1 MKRQHITEILD
12 EKRFSE
18 LTETDLALINSH
30 TAECSE
36 CEKSFQAARISAV
49 LLRSR
54 TAESF
59 APSAF
64 FQSKVL
70 NALRENQ
77 AVQKPFL
84 AFRRWWQASYS
95 LVCAM
100 FLVALT
106 LIALTIFAPSNNV
119 QAEVSNFN
127 LYSTDNVIINQKGSR
142 DLTSEQ
148 TLELI
153 YNERRD
159 LKRK

>member
-1 MKRQHITEILD
+1 MNKQHITEILD

-18 LTETDLALINSH
+18 LTKKDLGLINSH
-30 TAECSE
+30 TAECSSCAE
-36 CEKSFQAARISAV
+36 AFQAARVSAV
-49 LLRSR
+49 LLSSR

-64 FQSKVL
+64 FQSKVM
-70 NALRENQ
+70 NALREKQ
-77 AVQKPFL
+77 VIKSPFL
-84 AFRRWWQASYS
+84 AFRRWWQASYG
-95 LVCAM
+95 LVCTM
-100 FLVALT
+100 FLVVLT
-106 LIALTIFAPSNNV
+106 FVGLTIFAPSNNV

-127 LYSTDNVIINQKGSR
+127 LYSTDNVILNQKQTR